1 MKFLKKFFQ
10 CIFYW
15 KLEPS
20 SKGELKDSDV
30 ILALSFGRREN
41 TSGMSNIQLALGV
54 EMLALEFGLPVITQ
68 WEISERLTAY
78 IDKAG
83 EIREHRI
90 KGKYLDTRE
99 MLIQSLEICKKRNWK
114 KAVIVA
120 HPDHVWRCAETA
132 KKLGF
137 ETVIA
142 DTAYVEYDEQSV
154 QPWTRSR
161 ARFVPREIAARL
173 LFLFKGWI

>member
-1 MKFLKKFFQ
+1 MKFLKSFFQ
-10 CIFYW
+10 CIFCW
-15 KLEPS
+15 KLKPG
-20 SKGELKDSDV
+20 SKRELKDSDV

-54 EMLALEFGLPVITQ
+54 EMLSREFGLPVITQ

-90 KGKYLDTRE
+90 KGKYLDTLE
-99 MLIQSLEICKKRNWK
+99 VLIQSLEICKKRNWK

-120 HPDHVWRCAETA
+120 HPDHIWRCAETA

-137 ETVIA
+137 EVVIA
-142 DTAYVEYDEQSV
+142 DTAYVAYDDRSI
-154 QPWTRSR
+154 QPLTRNR
-161 ARFVPREIAARL
+161 TRFVLREIAARL
-173 LFLFKGWI
+173 AFLFKGRI